1 MLRHKDIEWITFRF
15 VQTKKGG
22 PHRSAFLLVFL
33 WNKRFFYGRVFFTAF
48 AQSYTAR
55 ELT

>member
-1 MLRHKDIEWITFRF
+1 MLRHKDIEWITLRS